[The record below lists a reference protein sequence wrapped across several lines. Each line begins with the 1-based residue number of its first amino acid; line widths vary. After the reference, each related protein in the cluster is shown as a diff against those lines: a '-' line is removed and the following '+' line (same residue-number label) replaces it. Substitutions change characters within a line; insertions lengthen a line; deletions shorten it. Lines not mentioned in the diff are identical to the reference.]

1 MVGARVIAQQTPWQV
16 VLYEALLSQQVV
28 PGSVATTSQITA
40 DPMVTPLQDGDL
52 VGTEV
57 VGAIYGKVVRSEVVG
72 DVVGEIVGSE
82 VVGESVG
89 DMVGSE
95 VVGEIAGDSVGSDVV
110 GDTVGSDVVGD
121 TDGVTALGLS
131 VLSRT

>member
-72 DVVGEIVGSE
+72 DVVGEI
-82 VVGESVG
+82 
-89 DMVGSE
+89 
-95 VVGEIAGDSVGSDVV
+95 AGDSVGSDVV

-121 TDGVTALGLS
+121 TDGVTVLGLS